1 VRRTL
6 VPLAAVGLLTV
17 LLWPATGGAAAPG
30 SRRANAATGQDPDA
44 YGHELYLQSCASCH
58 GVNPAGPS
66 NYGTVPSLKD
76 VGGAA
81 AVDWALRSGRMPWRS
96 TKGPVTRGR
105 PVFDQSQIRALSLY
119 VGDQVGDRDL
129 PTVDPSQGN
138 LKQGRDL
145 YSQACAACHGMNG
158 AGSAVGGHDVA
169 PSLQGIDALSVGE
182 AMKIGPGNMPVFQG
196 DGYDA
201 AGVNSIAAYTDTLDK
216 NVDNPGG
223 LPIGGKGPVPEGF
236 VAWLIGLGVLVLFA
250 RALGGRN

>member
-17 LLWPATGGAAAPG
+17 LLLPATGGAAAPG

-105 PVFDQSQIRALSLY
+105 PAFDQSQIRALSLY

>member
-1 VRRTL
+1 MRRTL

-30 SRRANAATGQDPDA
+30 PRRAAAGQDPDA

-66 NYGTVPSLKD
+66 NYPTVPSLKD
-76 VGGAA
+76 VGGAS

-96 TKGPVTRGR
+96 TKGPASRGR
-105 PVFDQSQIRALSLY
+105 PAFDLSQIRAISLY
-119 VGDQVGDRDL
+119 VGDQVGDRDI
-129 PTVDPSQGN
+129 PTVDPSQGDV
-138 LKQGRDL
+138 QRGRDL
-145 YSQACAACHGMNG
+145 YAQACSACHGMNG
-158 AGSAVGGHDVA
+158 AGSAVGEGNVA

-182 AMKIGPGNMPVFQG
+182 VMKIGPGNMPVFHG
-196 DGYDA
+196 GIYDA

-250 RALGGRN
+250 KVVGGRN